1 MRGFVL
7 AAGLGTRLRPLTDF
21 VPKPMVRVADV
32 PLVERAVRQLVA
44 AGVTEIGINL
54 FYKPEQIIAH
64 FGDGSRFGAEI
75 TWFDERLAKATSGGR
90 EPLGTGGGLKF
101 AEAFLNGGGERFVLI
116 NGDAWHTFDV
126 AGVVAAHRPGDIAT
140 WVVHVDRR
148 RPALHTVDCL
158 ENGQVRG
165 IAARPPYNLDEL
177 AIPGGFRAIYT
188 GVAVY
193 ECRLLQRLPAERI
206 SGLVTH
212 AIAPALHEGERMGW
226 HRADGLWIDCG
237 TIAELQRADVFAR
250 SIRHLEPAALTSLR
264 QA

>member
-54 FYKPEQIIAH
+54 FYKPEQIQAH
-64 FGDGSRFGAEI
+64 FGDGSKFGAQI
-75 TWFDERLAKATSGGR
+75 TWFDERKAKGTAGGR
-90 EPLGTGGGLKF
+90 EPLGTGGGLKY
-101 AEAFLNGGGERFVLI
+101 AEEFLRGGGERFVLI
-116 NGDAWHTFDV
+116 NGDAWHTFNMGDV
-126 AGVVAAHRPGDIAT
+126 IASHAPRNIAT
-140 WVVHVDRR
+140 WVVAVDRR
-148 RPALHTVDCL
+148 RPEIHTVNCL
-158 ENGQVRG
+158 ENGQVTG
-165 IAARPPYNLDEL
+165 IAARPPYTLDEL

-193 ECRLLQRLPAERI
+193 ECRLLDRLPADRV

-212 AIAPALHEGERMGW
+212 AIAPALNDGETMGW
-226 HRADGLWIDCG
+226 HRGDGLWIDCG
-237 TIAELQRADVFAR
+237 TVKELQRADIFAR
-250 SIRHLEPAALTSLR
+250 SIAHLEDL
-264 QA
+264 